1 MTDDRASLAALN
13 ARFGAAMA
21 KTEYDTA
28 FSALA
33 ETETAVA
40 TDYRSLVA
48 RTANLVP
55 FQKVLDELKKQTAPT
70 EPAAGPAKGR

>member
-1 MTDDRASLAALN
+1 MTGPALPHST
-13 ARFGAAMA
+13 RGSVPPWPR
-21 KTEYDTA
+21 TEYDTA